1 MHAVL
6 ESRSRGVAG
15 RRSVNNGGHGTVM
28 RGKPDRW
35 PGVSFFAKQRE
46 EASDLR
52 QRLLGR
58 EGEVPSSLA
67 QGYAAVAPHR
77 VRSAGVVVRQ
87 GQWSPRSRR
96 DWKAYDPF
104 ESLARQQ
111 THLGN
116 TAAADVLQGSTVLAK
131 PDSFVATPPVSGPP
145 GVGVTAR
152 PLRRPAAQQKGGRCA
167 VQGYWAQ
174 HPEDCLRQVYGS
186 GLRGTKFARL
196 GPPQSSSTAAL
207 NRERRH
213 IASEISDGLLSGA
226 IQVRQGS
233 ALAAQLER
241 ARKNIDSSLAAAAA
255 AAERVRAQDMVRRK
269 HALLMRR
276 AERRIRRRT
285 DNVLRAKENPSPL
298 PPPPRPPSP
307 PPPQVSPVTLSG
319 TLGKLAASG
328 LGLIG
333 NILRGMGVSG
343 DERARAEGSKA
354 SFKAGERAARSF
366 YDGASDARSVCVVR
380 VASQHN
386 RSHRTQ
392 GTCRERAAK

>member
-6 ESRSRGVAG
+6 ESRSRGVAR
-15 RRSVNNGGHGTVM
+15 RRSVNDGGHGTVM
-28 RGKPDRW
+28 RGIPDRW

-52 QRLLGR
+52 QRLVGR

-111 THLGN
+111 THSGN
-116 TAAADVLQGSTVLAK
+116 TAAADVLQGSPMSAR
-131 PDSFVATPPVSGPP
+131 PDSFVAFPPVSGPP

-152 PLRRPAAQQKGGRCA
+152 PLWRPPARQQGGRCA
-167 VQGYWAQ
+167 AHGYWAQ
-174 HPEDCLRQVYGS
+174 HPEDCLRHVYGS
-186 GLRGTKFARL
+186 GLQGTKFARL
-196 GPPQSSSTAAL
+196 GPPRSSSTAAL

-213 IASEISDGLLSGA
+213 IAGEISDGLLSGA
-226 IQVRQGS
+226 IHVRQGS
-233 ALAAQLER
+233 ALAAQLQR

-255 AAERVRAQDMVRRK
+255 AAERVRAQNLVRRK
-269 HALLMRR
+269 QALLVRR
-276 AERRIRRRT
+276 AERRIRRRA
-285 DNVLRAKENPSPL
+285 DAVLRAKENRS
-298 PPPPRPPSP
+298 PPPPPPLPPSP
-307 PPPQVSPVTLSG
+307 PPPPASPVTLSG
-319 TLGKLAASG
+319 ALGKLAASG

-333 NILRGMGVSG
+333 NILRGMGASG
-343 DERARAEGSKA
+343 DERARAEGGKA
-354 SFKAGERAARSF
+354 SFKAGERAARYF
-366 YDGASDARSVCVVR
+366 YDGASDARLVCGACGISTHP
-380 VASQHN
+380 VASDA
-386 RSHRTQ
+386 
-392 GTCRERAAK
+392 GLLP